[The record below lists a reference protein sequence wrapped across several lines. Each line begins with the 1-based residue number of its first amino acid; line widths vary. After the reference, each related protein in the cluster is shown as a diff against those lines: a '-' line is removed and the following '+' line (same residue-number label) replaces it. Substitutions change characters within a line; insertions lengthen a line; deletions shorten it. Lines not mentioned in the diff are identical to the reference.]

1 MKQKSSLSFK
11 PSFIAQQGGEVG
23 KVSEVALVVRRGSQ
37 CHHNSL
43 HTMGDNQKLQSIYLM
58 RNVTAAQ
65 QSRVA

>member
-1 MKQKSSLSFK
+1 M
-11 PSFIAQQGGEVG
+11 
-23 KVSEVALVVRRGSQ
+23 SEVALVVRHGSQ